1 MLALPVVGLWRR
13 SSGRWPGRAVSHID
27 YCARQ
32 YDPVVGRW
40 FAQDPLSEKYYGI
53 SPYAFCNNNPVN
65 FVDPD
70 GEDVWEI
77 NSNGIITWVEESD
90 EHRLYYIDSEGNR
103 SDNYITV
110 NNRKILDAFTGKDGI
125 ASYTDDSNIDDFFK
139 VFLFAADNSDVE
151 LALHRGRDNSYT
163 IGTSHRIQGVDSYSV
178 LIGRDEIPI
187 ASIHSHPN
195 VITHKDEIESMGYD
209 DGWVVY
215 GNDRQKVYWGVVPK
229 YNYVYFPI
237 SKRLYNVEYSSPRY
251 IKRINGIYKEL
262 YFGTLNYK

>member
-90 EHRLYYIDSEGNR
+90 EHRL
-103 SDNYITV
+103 
-110 NNRKILDAFTGKDGI
+110 
-125 ASYTDDSNIDDFFK
+125 
-139 VFLFAADNSDVE
+139 
-151 LALHRGRDNSYT
+151 
-163 IGTSHRIQGVDSYSV
+163 
-178 LIGRDEIPI
+178 
-187 ASIHSHPN
+187 
-195 VITHKDEIESMGYD
+195 
-209 DGWVVY
+209 
-215 GNDRQKVYWGVVPK
+215 
-229 YNYVYFPI
+229 
-237 SKRLYNVEYSSPRY
+237 
-251 IKRINGIYKEL
+251 
-262 YFGTLNYK
+262 